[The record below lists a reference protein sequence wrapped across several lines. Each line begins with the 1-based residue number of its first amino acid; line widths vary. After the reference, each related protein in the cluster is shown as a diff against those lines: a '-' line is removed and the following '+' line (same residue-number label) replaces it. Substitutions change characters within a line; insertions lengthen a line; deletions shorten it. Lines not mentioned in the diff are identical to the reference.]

1 MTGAHTYR
9 TNRERH
15 SLLRGEYMTNTSEFD
30 YKKYL
35 QLIGKHKYQ
44 FVIVALVIMT
54 VVVISSFFLPK
65 RYEAKCTVFIEK
77 SVISDLVKGIAVSPS
92 FEDKIKVLAYAI
104 KSRSLLLKVF
114 NDLDLNA
121 GKQSDAQL
129 ENMIK
134 EFQDRTDIKLK
145 DKEGLFM
152 ISFVDKD
159 PRLARDYVNALVR
172 RYIEENL
179 SSKRQDSY
187 DATKFLGEQISTVK
201 QKFEEAEA
209 KLNSFKR
216 EKSALLGQSEEM
228 VVREIGDAQQ
238 RIDDVTIKRRQL
250 ESLLNLTKKNDPLK
264 ARLSALQKKQEE
276 MRLVYTDNYP
286 EIMALNSEIAAIRE
300 QMQAGRSNVDL
311 STFPSLEQEKITME
325 LNSLREVEMN
335 QRRIIASKQILLR
348 SIPAVRT
355 SYDEL
360 ERERNTQKNLY
371 EQLMGRYGQSEVSK
385 QMEVQDKSTTFRI
398 VDPAVMPVKP
408 INSPRLVRILVGILG
423 GLVCSFGL
431 LVLRD
436 YLDRSV
442 RSVESLKA
450 LGVEVLAVVPKIED
464 TLALQTVRKK
474 DYWFYGLSGTY
485 FMLILATIP
494 LMFMGDVSIN
504 LFNYAGIKENL
515 VRLSNLRF

>member
-1 MTGAHTYR
+1 
-9 TNRERH
+9 
-15 SLLRGEYMTNTSEFD
+15 MTNTSEFD

-216 EKSALLGQSEEM
+216 EKSAL
-228 VVREIGDAQQ
+228 
-238 RIDDVTIKRRQL
+238 
-250 ESLLNLTKKNDPLK
+250 
-264 ARLSALQKKQEE
+264 
-276 MRLVYTDNYP
+276 
-286 EIMALNSEIAAIRE
+286 
-300 QMQAGRSNVDL
+300 
-311 STFPSLEQEKITME
+311 
-325 LNSLREVEMN
+325 
-335 QRRIIASKQILLR
+335 
-348 SIPAVRT
+348 
-355 SYDEL
+355 
-360 ERERNTQKNLY
+360 
-371 EQLMGRYGQSEVSK
+371 
-385 QMEVQDKSTTFRI
+385 
-398 VDPAVMPVKP
+398 
-408 INSPRLVRILVGILG
+408 
-423 GLVCSFGL
+423 
-431 LVLRD
+431 
-436 YLDRSV
+436 
-442 RSVESLKA
+442 
-450 LGVEVLAVVPKIED
+450 
-464 TLALQTVRKK
+464 
-474 DYWFYGLSGTY
+474 
-485 FMLILATIP
+485 
-494 LMFMGDVSIN
+494 
-504 LFNYAGIKENL
+504 
-515 VRLSNLRF
+515 